1 MQYLMAGSDRTAR
14 NPRRYSLSMNE
25 LIPTV
30 ITDKNGRVTTVR
42 KRQDARRSASR
53 SLSGA
58 VPTISATTPVKAR
71 SATPLVMP
79 SPLSEEEAREFLHQN
94 ERFLSN
100 VPFDGLATSHQ
111 VIKNMLDGVTQA
123 QIKGMLEQGTITI
136 PALDRLLIEYRRDI
150 KSQYKNKSH
159 ITTSVARDH
168 LQTALLLAEGVAKEH
183 PTLTPSEGVDFANYL
198 RSIVSGNGYRTK
210 MAERLPFE
218 MPETVEEVKEMT
230 AIAALTL
237 YDFKHN
243 SYSGYYAKRSVFK
256 NRAGIEVVDARYLQS
271 RSLDAFLRENPQE
284 VNRVLDYLD
293 NRLLGHTAKDTA
305 NLVRYLSES
314 EELGPVSDGWL

>member
-1 MQYLMAGSDRTAR
+1 MT
-14 NPRRYSLSMNE
+14 E

-58 VPTISATTPVKAR
+58 VPTISATRPVKAR

-79 SPLSEEEAREFLHQN
+79 SPLSEDDAREFLRQN
-94 ERFLSN
+94 EKLLSN
-100 VPFDGLATSHQ
+100 VPFDGFQTSHE
-111 VIKNMLDGVTQA
+111 VIKDMLDGVTQA
-123 QIKGMLEQGTITI
+123 QIKGMLERGTITI
-136 PALDRLLIEYRRDI
+136 PVLDRLLTEYRRDI
-150 KSQYKNKSH
+150 KSQQKTKIH
-159 ITTSVARDH
+159 ITKSGSEDR
-168 LQTALLLAEGVAKEH
+168 LQAALLLAESVAKEH
-183 PTLTPSEGVDFANYL
+183 PTLIPNDESYFSNYL
-198 RSIVSGNGYRTK
+198 RSIVNGNTYRTK
-210 MAERLPFE
+210 MVDRLPFDV
-218 MPETVEEVKEMT
+218 PKTAEEFNAMT
-230 AIAALTL
+230 AIAAVTL

-243 SYSGYYAKRSVFK
+243 GYSGYYAKQTVFK
-256 NRAGIEVVDARYLQS
+256 DRSGVEVTDARYLQS
-271 RSLDAFLRENPQE
+271 RSLDAFLRENPRE